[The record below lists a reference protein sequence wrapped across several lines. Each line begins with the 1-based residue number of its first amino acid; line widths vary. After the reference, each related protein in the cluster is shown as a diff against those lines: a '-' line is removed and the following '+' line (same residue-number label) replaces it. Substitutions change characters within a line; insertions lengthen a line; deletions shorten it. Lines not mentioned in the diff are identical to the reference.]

1 MQKLTVVILCYNHE
15 RFLSRALES
24 VLGQKTSFEYRI
36 IVADDASTDSSREII
51 RRYAERYPKCILPLL
66 RERNLGSM
74 ENFRQ
79 TLAEV
84 RSEYVIINDGDD
96 WFSDTNKLQR
106 QVEYLDAHPECSLC
120 FHPVRIVREGIDGEE
135 LFPPRRDWKSQSFEQ
150 LLNRNFMQTNSVMYR
165 RAFNDGCLMQHL
177 PGEILP
183 GDYFLHLLH
192 AERGKIGFLQE
203 VMSVYLRHSGSV
215 WEGDATTAEWFL
227 RCAEKHI
234 RFYKELESRYGVNM
248 YRHIQF
254 MQKHL
259 QLARQG
265 KAAILQK
272 IRWYILSK
280 ITRKAT
286 RRLYKSLYALS
297 DKMQER

>member
-1 MQKLTVVILCYNHE
+1 MQKLTVIILCYNHE
-15 RFLSRALES
+15 RFLTRALES

-36 IVADDASTDSSREII
+36 IVTDDASTDSSREII
-51 RRYAERYPKCILPLL
+51 RRYAARYPKCILPLL

-106 QVEYLDAHPECSLC
+106 QVEYLDAHPECSIC
-120 FHPVRIVREGIDGEE
+120 FHPVRIVREGVDGEE

-165 RAFNDGCLMQHL
+165 WAFNDGSLLQHL
-177 PGEILP
+177 PGEIEP
-183 GDYFLHLLH
+183 GDHFLHLLH
-192 AERGKIGFLQE
+192 AERGKIGFLHE
-203 VMSVYLRHSGSV
+203 VMSVYLRHPGSV
-215 WEGDATTAEWFL
+215 WEGDAKTAEWFL

-234 RFYKELESRYGVNM
+234 QFYRELEKRYGVKM
-248 YRHIQF
+248 RDYILF

-259 QLARQG
+259 QLAKQG
-265 KAAILQK
+265 RMNFLQK
-272 IRWYILSK
+272 ISCFVLSK
-280 ITRKAT
+280 LTCGCT
-286 RRLYKSLYALS
+286 RRMYKSLYRLFN
-297 DKMQER
+297 